1 MTVSVMIATRNR
13 PEELRKTCRVLQQLT
28 PPPQEIL
35 ITADGC
41 SDGTVAF
48 VNLAMP
54 NAKLIVNEPGRGSAA
69 SRDRMMREARGDL
82 VLALDDDSYPEQLDC
97 IARLIPIFEQRPQ
110 LAVLHFPQ
118 RTDEYPETLTQPN
131 FGAEHLTRSFANSGA
146 VLRRS
151 TYLEL
156 PGFESRFFHMYE
168 EPDYALQCV
177 AAGYE
182 VLFSPVVTVRHHYSS
197 ELRSEMRNHHR
208 HARNELWSTLLRCP
222 FPFAIGMAA
231 WRVFSQFRYAAKRG
245 WSWIIREPLWWWQAV
260 AGVPY
265 CLAKRHPVSW
275 TSYKRWLRLSE
286 TR

>member
-54 NAKLIVNEPGRGSAA
+54 NAKLIVNEPRRGSAA

-97 IARLIPIFEQRPQ
+97 IARFVPIFERRPQ

-231 WRVFSQFRYAAKRG
+231 WRVFSEFRYACKRG
-245 WSWIIREPLWWWQAV
+245 WSWMICEPLWWWQALM
-260 AGVPY
+260 GIPY
-265 CLAKRHPVSW
+265 CLGKRRAVSW

>member
-48 VNLAMP
+48 VNSAMP

-110 LAVLHFPQ
+110 HAVLHFPQ
-118 RTDEYPETLTQPN
+118 RTDEYPETLAQPN
-131 FGAEHLTRSFANSGA
+131 FGPEHLIRSFANSGA

-151 TYLEL
+151 TYLQL
-156 PGFESRFFHMYE
+156 PGFEPHFFHMYE

-182 VLFSPVVTVRHHYSS
+182 VLFSPVVTIRHQYSGQV
-197 ELRSEMRNHHR
+197 RSEMRNHHR
-208 HARNELWSTLLRCP
+208 HARNEFWSVLLRCP
-222 FPFAIGMAA
+222 FPYAPGVALYRA
-231 WRVFSQFRYAAKRG
+231 LSQFRYACQRG
-245 WSWIIREPLWWWQAV
+245 FSWAIREPAWWWQAV

-275 TSYKRWLRLSE
+275 TSYKRWLRLPES
-286 TR
+286 R